1 MRRWTGGRTLEAVAP
16 GPADGA
22 RRDEPTIDL
31 TRARQPD
38 EPPVPGAQWDEVR
51 GQWEVWDDA
60 AQAWGVVGDQTGAR
74 ILPLDELP
82 MTPLLDRELHRAD
95 PVDESEEDHVIDVD
109 RLAAPTQAVPGAQ
122 WNEVVG
128 RWERWD
134 DAAGAWVEARA
145 DAPSA

>member
-1 MRRWTGGRTLEAVAP
+1 MRGWTGGRTLAAVAP

-22 RRDEPTIDL
+22 RSDEPTIDL
-31 TRARQPD
+31 TRAPQPD

-51 GQWEVWDDA
+51 AQWEVWDDA

-82 MTPLLDRELHRAD
+82 MMPVLDRELHLTD
-95 PVDESEEDHVIDVD
+95 SIDEPEDHVIDVD
-109 RLAAPTQAVPGAQ
+109 RLAAPPQPVPGAQ
-122 WNEVVG
+122 WTEVIG
-128 RWERWD
+128 RWERWN